1 MRKLRLD
8 WNSNLLRV
16 TNLPGSTLIWVPR
29 ALIALYTFL
38 EFLITHLALTCIYVP
53 LSYSMYC

>member
-16 TNLPGSTLIWVPR
+16 TNLPRSTLIWVPR
-29 ALIALYTFL
+29 ALIALHTFL

-53 LSYSMYC
+53 LS